1 MRIVFKILGGLLFL
15 ILAILI
21 AIPFFLEKNIDT
33 LVRNFT
39 AEQVNAKIDYTDI
52 NLSLIKSFP
61 SAQLKLENFE
71 IINNAPFENDTLV
84 YAKSIV
90 GKISIIQ
97 LIKGIDKGVSI
108 DKIAIDQAKV
118 NVLVNKQGKAN
129 YDISIPKE
137 EAEVVDETSESASNF
152 KLNLDYEINDSHI
165 VYKDESSKTYV
176 DIAHL
181 THKGKGD
188 VSELISDLD
197 TTTEMEMSFAMGGMT
212 YTKAMPIH
220 LKALI
225 GVDQNQNKYTFKE
238 NEALINQI
246 PLEFNGFVQS
256 LEKATL
262 VDISFNSKKAA
273 FKDLLASI
281 PSAYKKDIKGVKANG
296 KFDLHG
302 TIKGEST
309 DDLIPKIDISLRTE
323 NANFKYPD
331 LPKGIDNITLIA
343 DVKNDTGLSKDTHV
357 DIHSFKMKIDQ
368 DQFSANGKLS
378 NVSENLKVNLKA
390 KGVVNLANLNQA
402 YPVNLE
408 TDLAGIINA
417 DVATSFDMA
426 SLENEKYEQIKSN
439 GTVTLSDFLF
449 ASAEMPHPIK
459 IKSAKVNFQPS
470 IVKLEQFSMAT
481 GDSDLNATGTLEN
494 VIPFVFSDK
503 VLKGDFELN
512 SNTFKVSDFMVA
524 EEETEAEEEET
535 TEESETTE
543 ATTAQG
549 AIPSFLDITSRFKAT
564 TVFYDNLELKN
575 TSGLLAIKD
584 QKAIL
589 KDINTDIFGGS
600 IGFSGY
606 VSTAEKEP
614 TFDMDLD
621 LKKLSLSK
629 SFQSLDMLK
638 KMTPIA
644 SALNGVFSSKLKLNG
659 KLKDDFSPVLSS
671 LKGNALA
678 NILNAKVSPEKNK
691 LLSQLNQRTDFIN
704 MDKLN
709 LKDLTANFSFE
720 DGKVN
725 VKPFGFKLTDDIK
738 VTAAGSH
745 SFDAAIDY
753 NLTMDLPAKYL
764 GSSASGLLSKLS
776 SSDQENIKVPVPI
789 SLGGSF
795 TSPKI
800 GLDMKGAISDL
811 TKQIVANQKQ
821 QLKDKATTKVKEEV
835 SKQISKQVKGKAKDV
850 LGGLLGGK
858 KDDNKAEN
866 SSDKKTDK
874 NTEDKVKKAAGSL
887 INGLFKKK

>member
-15 ILAILI
+15 IIAALI

-39 AEQVNAKIDYTDI
+39 ANQVNAKIDYSDI
-52 NLSLIKSFP
+52 DLSLIKSFP

-71 IINNAPFENDTLV
+71 IITNAPFENDTLV

-97 LIKGIDKGVSI
+97 LLTGLDKGVSI

-118 NVLVNKQGKAN
+118 KVLVNKAGKAN
-129 YDISIPKE
+129 YDITIPKE
-137 EAEVVDETSESASNF
+137 EVAEEDTNDSASGF

-165 VYKDESSKTYV
+165 IYMDETTKTYV

-181 THKGKGD
+181 THTGKGD

-197 TTTEMEMSFAMGGMT
+197 TATEMEMSFAMGGMT

-256 LEKATL
+256 LEKSTL

-343 DVKNDTGLSKDTHV
+343 DVKNDTGISKDTHV

-402 YPVNLE
+402 YPVKLE

-426 SLENEKYEQIKSN
+426 SLEKEKYEQIKSN
-439 GTVTLSDFLF
+439 GTVTLTDFLF
-449 ASAEMPHPIK
+449 ASAEMPHPVK
-459 IKSAKVNFQPS
+459 ITSAKVDFQPE
-470 IVKLEQFSMAT
+470 IVKLAQFSMTT
-481 GDSDLNATGTLEN
+481 GDSDLSATGTLEN

-503 VLKGDFELN
+503 VLKGDFNLDAT
-512 SNTFKVSDFMVA
+512 TFKVSDFMVA
-524 EEETEAEEEET
+524 EAEATDEKEAT
-535 TEESETTE
+535 ESETTE
-543 ATTAQG
+543 TTTAQG
-549 AIPSFLDITSRFKAT
+549 AIPSFLDITSRFKAA
-564 TVFYDNLELKN
+564 TVYYDNLELKN

-600 IGFSGY
+600 IGLSGY

-614 TFDMDLD
+614 TFNMDLD
-621 LKKLSLSK
+621 MKKLSFAK
-629 SFQSLDMLK
+629 SFQSLEMLK

-644 SALNGVFSSKLKLNG
+644 SALNGVFSSKVNLNG

-671 LKGNALA
+671 LKGKALA
-678 NILNAKVSPEKNK
+678 NILNAKVNPENNK

-709 LKDLTANFSFE
+709 IKDLTANFDFE
-720 DGKVN
+720 DGKVK
-725 VKPFGFKLTDDIK
+725 VKPFDFNLTDDIK
-738 VTAAGSH
+738 VTAAGAH
-745 SFDAAIDY
+745 SFDAGMNY

-776 SSDQENIKVPVPI
+776 AADQDNMKVPVPI
-789 SLGGSF
+789 SLGGTF
-795 TSPKI
+795 TSPKV
-800 GLDMKGAISDL
+800 GLDMKGAISNL
-811 TKQIVANQKQ
+811 TKQVVANQKQ
-821 QLKDKATTKVKEEV
+821 QLKQKATAKVKEEV
-835 SKQISKQVKGKAKDV
+835 SKQLSKQVKGKAKDV
-850 LGGLLGGK
+850 LGGLLGGSK
-858 KDDNKAEN
+858 EANKSDN
-866 SSDKKTDK
+866 SSNENANK
-874 NTEDKVKKAAGSL
+874 NTEDKVKKAAGNL
-887 INGLFKKK
+887 LNGLFKKK